1 MSNNVYVVRN
11 VRMPLSLDNDIRRIA
26 EFEDRTI
33 SKVIQRLLK
42 QAVSKYLDD
51 KGLLDDETAKQRFH
65 DILRE
70 ADEIADALDEIP
82 GSTASL
88 GAKQASNP
96 Q

>member
-42 QAVSKYLDD
+42 QAVSKYLDEHEQSILHYEEM
-51 KGLLDDETAKQRFH
+51 KNSVFY
-65 DILRE
+65 DILDK
-70 ADEIADALDEIP
+70 ADEIADSLDNMTDSTEKIEIP
-82 GSTASL
+82 
-88 GAKQASNP
+88 KK
-96 Q
+96 

>member
-51 KGLLDDETAKQRFH
+51 NEQSIICYEEYDRQH
-65 DILRE
+65 
-70 ADEIADALDEIP
+70 
-82 GSTASL
+82 
-88 GAKQASNP
+88 GAIELPKE
-96 Q
+96 

>member
-70 ADEIADALDEIP
+70 ADEIADALDDMTTSEESP
-82 GSTASL
+82 GTNQPS
-88 GAKQASNP
+88 KP
-96 Q
+96 

>member
-51 KGLLDDETAKQRFH
+51 NGLYDDEATKQRFSG
-65 DILRE
+65 ILKE
-70 ADEIADALDEIP
+70 SDEISDALDDMTTSEESP
-82 GSTASL
+82 GTNQPS
-88 GAKQASNP
+88 KP
-96 Q
+96 